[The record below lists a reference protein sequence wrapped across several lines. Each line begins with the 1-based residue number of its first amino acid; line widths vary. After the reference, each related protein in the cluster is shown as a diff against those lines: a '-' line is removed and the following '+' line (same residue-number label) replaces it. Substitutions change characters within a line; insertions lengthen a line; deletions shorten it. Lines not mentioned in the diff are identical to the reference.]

1 MKHILTGFAAAL
13 TAFVSL
19 GAASPAAA
27 QYQAPTYGAALPPF
41 EVMTIIRSM
50 GFDPISRPVL
60 RGPVYVVQALDDEG
74 ISVRVLVD
82 AQRGNVI
89 RVTESRPA
97 SVYAGLPPE
106 AGFGPRR
113 SPPETVPPGAVYRPY
128 EETPAPQ
135 AAHAPSPP
143 RPKVA
148 TRTPL
153 PRPAPP
159 HSKAGATPPPVAG
172 ATAAIPDANKTPGK
186 SIPAPV
192 ANKSATTADPIVTGS
207 TAAPHEQS
215 KSESTNTAATP
226 DVKSTVTVPPVA
238 PLE

>member
-1 MKHILTGFAAAL
+1 MKHVLTGFAAAL
-13 TAFVSL
+13 AAFVSL

-27 QYQAPTYGAALPPF
+27 QYQAPPYGAALPPF

-82 AQRGNVI
+82 AQRGNVV
-89 RVTESRPA
+89 RVTESRPDIRLCRFAARARIRA
-97 SVYAGLPPE
+97 SAISTRNRAARCGLSSL
-106 AGFGPRR
+106 RR
-113 SPPETVPPGAVYRPY
+113 KPS
-128 EETPAPQ
+128 
-135 AAHAPSPP
+135 AASRKCAIAA

-159 HSKAGATPPPVAG
+159 QSR
-172 ATAAIPDANKTPGK
+172 AARHHPLWQAQQPLSRTRKRLPANR
-186 SIPAPV
+186 SR
-192 ANKSATTADPIVTGS
+192 
-207 TAAPHEQS
+207 
-215 KSESTNTAATP
+215 
-226 DVKSTVTVPPVA
+226 
-238 PLE
+238 PL